1 MEYFTILNLCS
12 TWISISRTLSTA
24 SVGSVFG
31 SLYNGGEKLITNIR
45 AIYDS
50 AKSYVLHH
58 GDISKEFH
66 VESGSDRIL
75 SSIFFPGVLH
85 AEGWRLEIM
94 SSFFKCFD
102 CYACYF
108 SLSHRLWPNHFDF
121 GKDYNNKQRFLFWL
135 VIALF
140 LIVLMD
146 RPARRRTIC
155 LSKKH
160 CFRWQMYHRLTC
172 QRH

>member
-1 MEYFTILNLCS
+1 MEYFTSLNLRS

-24 SVGSVFG
+24 SVGKPLQWWGEINNQYQSDIWQR
-31 SLYNGGEKLITNIR
+31 EKLR
-45 AIYDS
+45 S
-50 AKSYVLHH
+50 
-58 GDISKEFH
+58 
-66 VESGSDRIL
+66 L
-75 SSIFFPGVLH
+75 SRWNFEGVSRRKRGPKGFCPRFFSPIDGVLH